1 MKKGSKQ
8 VLIIAILLTIAAL
21 ILIGYVSAYKKSEP
35 EYLSKIDKI
44 MFDKKNKS
52 PKFILTLPDKT
63 EKAKEEPNIQP
74 TEVVEEKKEAP
85 SVNDLL
91 NTIPL
96 LSKLSPLADL
106 KPLPVIECSAEF
118 VEKEGNLSLPK
129 INTGGIKPWMEYGK
143 IETVQ
148 PNFRKVAVIIKNV
161 GLDITAANV
170 IINSLPS
177 NVSFSFSPY
186 TANAEAMIKD
196 ARSKGHETYA
206 DLLLP
211 SRDVLKSDNGPMAL
225 SLTLPIEENLARVK
239 HACGINAPLGGVVIN
254 DGVADEDNEEQLRA
268 VLEELKNRGMLAID
282 ATSTAKISQIRP
294 QGLARKKAEIVIEG
308 NITPQ
313 RIKEQLE
320 QAEKLALDNG
330 QVMVVAVPKP
340 IVLNAVSEWLKTF
353 SPQLTYEQ
361 IKEGNVTIEKPLALV
376 PASNLVV
383 E

>member
-1 MKKGSKQ
+1 
-8 VLIIAILLTIAAL
+8 
-21 ILIGYVSAYKKSEP
+21 
-35 EYLSKIDKI
+35 

-340 IVLNAVSEWLKTF
+340 IVLNSVSEWLKTF

>member
-8 VLIIAILLTIAAL
+8 ILILAVLLTIAAL

-35 EYLSKIDKI
+35 DFLSKIDKI

-52 PKFILTLPDKT
+52 PKFILTLPDKS
-63 EKAKEEPNIQP
+63 ERKKEEPKSEP
-74 TEVVEEKKEAP
+74 GPVTEIKKEAP
-85 SVNDLL
+85 TVNDLL
-91 NTIPL
+91 NAIPL
-96 LSKLSPLADL
+96 LSKLTPEADL
-106 KPLPVIECSAEF
+106 KPLPVIECVSDF
-118 VEKEGNLSLPK
+118 VEKEGSLMLPK
-129 INTGGIKPWMEYGK
+129 ISGSGTKPWMEYGRV
-143 IETVQ
+143 ENVQ
-148 PNFRKVAVIIKNV
+148 PNFRKVSVIIKNV
-161 GLDITAANV
+161 GLDINAANV
-170 IINSLPS
+170 IIDSLPS
-177 NVSFSFSPY
+177 NVSLSFSPY
-186 TANAEAMIKD
+186 TVDAATMIKE
-196 ARSKGHETYA
+196 ARKKGHETYA

-225 SLTLPIEENLARVK
+225 SLTLPIEENLARIRQT
-239 HACGINAPLGGVVIN
+239 CGVNAPIGGVIIN
-254 DGVADEDNEEQLRA
+254 DGVADEDNEEQLKA
-268 VLEELKNRGMLAID
+268 VMEELKKRGMLAID
-282 ATSTAKISQIRP
+282 ATSTAEISKIRP

-313 RIKEQLE
+313 RIKEQLQ
-320 QAEKLALDNG
+320 QAEKLAIDNG

-340 IVLNAVSEWLKTF
+340 IVLNALSEWLKTF